1 MTTIYGL
8 NMSYT
13 IGTSEYNELL
23 QDADMLPDLSEY
35 QEMMFET
42 TMERINEYD
51 ETQGNCELFDYY
63 IAIRDHIIFDDDLE
77 GNDEQINTLV
87 LSIFDHFDCLTDN
100 EIIRILQ
107 YYEEYGIELHT
118 IVDNQDDN
126 NNIIILFLNEKKY
139 HIVYQLLTLPSLA
152 KHFDA
157 IRKEVNSDGQSINSL
172 LKEWKTKMSLEI
184 AKYTNYQNA
193 DIVNMIIEGAYDDIF
208 EKVYTL

>member
-23 QDADMLPDLSEY
+23 RDADMLPDLSEY

-172 LKEWKTKMSLEI
+172 LKKWKTKMSLEI

>member
-23 QDADMLPDLSEY
+23 RDADMLPDLSEY

-42 TMERINEYD
+42 TMEQINEYD

-77 GNDEQINTLV
+77 ENDEQINTLV

-107 YYEEYGIELHT
+107 YYEEYGIKLHT

-184 AKYTNYQNA
+184 AKYT
-193 DIVNMIIEGAYDDIF
+193 
-208 EKVYTL
+208 K

>member
-23 QDADMLPDLSEY
+23 RDADMLPDLSEY

-51 ETQGNCELFDYY
+51 ETQGNCELVDYY

-77 GNDEQINTLV
+77 ENDEQINTLV

-107 YYEEYGIELHT
+107 YYEEYGIKLHT

>member
-35 QEMMFET
+35 QEMMFEE

-51 ETQGNCELFDYY
+51 ETQGNCELFCYY
-63 IAIRDHIIFDDDLE
+63 IAIRDHIIFYDDLE
-77 GNDEQINTLV
+77 ENDEQINTLV

-107 YYEEYGIELHT
+107 YYEEYGIKLHT

>member
-23 QDADMLPDLSEY
+23 RDADMLPDLSEY

-77 GNDEQINTLV
+77 ENDEQINTLV

-107 YYEEYGIELHT
+107 YYEEYGIKLHT

>member
-23 QDADMLPDLSEY
+23 RDADMLPDLSEY

>member
-152 KHFDA
+152 KHFDT

>member
-23 QDADMLPDLSEY
+23 RDADMLPDLSEY

-193 DIVNMIIEGAYDDIF
+193 DIVNMIIEGAYDNIF

>member
-157 IRKEVNSDGQSINSL
+157 IRKKVNSDGQSINSL